1 MNIVL
6 TTISLYLLIS
16 VLLTAFFAI
25 YSLLNRKTKF
35 SLAFSLMCFMI
46 SIYVFGYVMELNSQ
60 DISGMLFWNNIQYL
74 GLPFFPALWLIFSIK
89 YTQKERYLKPLVIAG
104 IFVVPVFEFI
114 FHFTNE
120 AHHLF
125 YASTR
130 LVDNGFFPVMYLEKG
145 PLYYIQAL
153 FFGAC
158 MVIAAIFILNKYKNS
173 SKKEYSSNILAVIAS
188 FLPCI
193 GLLLIAVDAGS
204 LGLDYGAVFF
214 PASCL
219 LLLISILKYQFLN
232 LKPLAMSKVYESTNN
247 GIIVLDENNIIDFNP
262 AAADIF
268 EELDKHAISQS
279 FYAVLGMY
287 EPLLDAVTE
296 KKEEQ
301 IEIRKN
307 GVSRYYYATVSDII
321 IDGQY
326 AGGSI
331 ITLTDFTK
339 NVEMVKELEKSEQK
353 NRLLITQMKQGLLVC
368 ELLPDEDGEPGNFIC
383 IDVNPYFE
391 ALTGLKRKDIL
402 GRPLF
407 QIYKDKVDAWRD
419 RFVQVTIT
427 GRPYQTEYYFE
438 DRDKHFE
445 VVLYSPQPRQFAMIL
460 SDITERKEVYNL
472 LKKQRMILGAIA
484 RASGEMLTNR
494 GLMSALAEGIRQV
507 GFAAGVDR
515 VSLYENR
522 YEPGKLQFA
531 ACHKI
536 EWDAKIGEVNM
547 NPAAFREFSLE
558 QADDFTR
565 ALAAGKPFSN
575 TIKNLSKSH
584 ARTMLEEANVKSYLI
599 LPLYCEKNFWG
610 FLAFYDCNITRL
622 WPDSEIGVLQLF
634 ADAVVGAVE
643 RNTFEKRI
651 EVLSYHDQLTGLY
664 NRRFFE
670 EEILRLDTKRNFPVT
685 VVIADVNGLKLTN
698 DAFGHFLGD
707 KLLQKAADVFKKECR
722 ADDIIART
730 GGDEFAI
737 LLPKTDSREAMRIVQ
752 RIQNAI
758 TQDTSENM
766 ILSISFGFSTKYETE
781 EDMVEVIK
789 KAEDHMY
796 NNKLSESMKIRSK
809 TLEIIKKKLYGKNE
823 REQRHSDRVSQLCR
837 DIGIAMQ
844 MNQTQLEELETAGLL
859 HDIGKIAIEERILNK
874 ESKLDHTEM
883 AKMRRHAEIGYH
895 ILSSVSELAQVAH
908 YVLAHQERWDG
919 TGYPK
924 QLKGDGIPI
933 QSRIIAI
940 ADAYDAMTSVSPFRD
955 AINPEDAVMEILNYA
970 GLQFDPDIVRIFVE
984 KVLNYP
990 VVNQKSV

>member
-6 TTISLYLLIS
+6 TTISFYLLIS
-16 VLLTAFFAI
+16 VLLTVFYAI
-25 YSLLNRKTKF
+25 YSLLNRKSNL
-35 SLAFSLMCFMI
+35 SLAFSIMCLLI
-46 SIYVFGYVMELNSQ
+46 SIYLFGYVMELNSQ
-60 DISGMLFWNNIQYL
+60 DLSGMLFWNNFQYF

-89 YTQKERYLKPLVIAG
+89 YTQKEQYLKPPVIAG
-104 IFVVPVFEFI
+104 IFVVPVFDFMM
-114 FHFTNE
+114 HLTNG

-130 LVDNGFFPVMYLEKG
+130 FMDNGLFPVMYLEKG
-145 PLYYIQAL
+145 PLYYIQPI

-158 MVIAAIFILNKYKNS
+158 LLISAFFILNRYKHS
-173 SKKEYSSNILAVIAS
+173 SKKEHSSNILAVIS
-188 FLPCI
+188 SLLPCI
-193 GLLLIAVDAGS
+193 GLVLISVNAWS
-204 LGLDYGAVFF
+204 LGIDYAAIFF
-214 PASCL
+214 PVSCL
-219 LLLISILKYQFLN
+219 LLLVSIFKYQFLN

-247 GIIVLDENNIIDFNP
+247 GIIILDGSNIIDFNP
-262 AAADIF
+262 MAAGIF
-268 EELDKHAISQS
+268 EELNKDAISHS

-287 EPLLDAVTE
+287 EPLLDAVTQ

-301 IEIRKN
+301 IEIRKDEA
-307 GVSRYYYATVSDII
+307 SRYYYVRVSDIN

-331 ITLTDFTK
+331 ITLTDITK

-368 ELLPDEDGEPGNFIC
+368 ELLPDENGEPDIFIC
-383 IDVNPYFE
+383 IDANPYFE
-391 ALTGLKRKDIL
+391 TLTGLKRKDVL

-407 QIYKDKVDAWRD
+407 EIYPDKMKAWYN

-427 GRPYQTEYYFE
+427 GKPYQTEYYFDE
-438 DRDKHFE
+438 RDKHFE

-472 LKKQRMILGAIA
+472 LKKQRMILAAIA
-484 RASGEMLTNR
+484 RASSGMLANR
-494 GLMSALAEGIRQV
+494 GLMSALAEGIKQV
-507 GFAAGVDR
+507 GIAAGVDR
-515 VSLYENR
+515 VSLYESQ
-522 YEPGKLQFA
+522 YELSTLKFA

-536 EWDAKIGEVNM
+536 EWDAKSGEPSM
-547 NPAAFREFSLE
+547 NPAALKEFPLE
-558 QADDFTR
+558 QLDEFTR

-575 TIKNLSKSH
+575 IVSNLPESCAK
-584 ARTMLEEANVKSYLI
+584 TMLEETNVKSYLI

-610 FLAFYDCNITRL
+610 FIAFYDCNTARL
-622 WPDSEIGVLQLF
+622 WPDSEIGILLLF
-634 ADAVVGAVE
+634 ANAIVGAVE

-651 EVLSYHDQLTGLY
+651 EILSYHDQLTDLY

-670 EEILRLDTKRNFPVT
+670 EEINRLDTKRNLPVT

-698 DAFGHFLGD
+698 DAFGHFVGD
-707 KLLQKAADVFKKECR
+707 KLLQKSADVFKKECR
-722 ADDIIART
+722 ADDIIARI

-737 LLPKTDSREAMRIVQ
+737 LLPKTDSREAMRIVR
-752 RIQNAI
+752 RIQEAV
-758 TQDTSENM
+758 TQDASENM

-781 EDMVEVIK
+781 EEMIEVIK

-796 NNKLSESMKIRSK
+796 NNKLTESIKIRSR

-823 REQRHSDRVSQLCR
+823 REQRHSERVSQLCR
-837 DIGIAMQ
+837 DIGIEMH
-844 MNQTQLEELETAGLL
+844 MNQTQLDELETAGLL

-874 ESKLDHTEM
+874 ESELDHTEM

-895 ILSSVSELAQVAH
+895 ILSSVSELTQVAH

-924 QLKGDGIPI
+924 QLQGESIPI

-940 ADAYDAMTSVSPFRD
+940 ADAFDAMTSVSPFRD
-955 AINPEDAVMEILNYA
+955 AINTEDAVLEILNNA
-970 GLQFDPDIVRIFVE
+970 GLQFDPDIVKIFIE
-984 KVLNYP
+984 KVLNCP
-990 VVNQKSV
+990 ALNQTSG